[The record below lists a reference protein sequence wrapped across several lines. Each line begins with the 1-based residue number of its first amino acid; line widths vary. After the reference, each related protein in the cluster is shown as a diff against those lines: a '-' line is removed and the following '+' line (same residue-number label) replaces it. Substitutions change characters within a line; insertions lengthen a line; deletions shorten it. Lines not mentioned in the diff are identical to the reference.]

1 MRTHSKTA
9 AGLAG
14 LVLGITTGLAPA
26 RAAAE
31 RLPVY
36 RLDAPKATSDRAAA
50 LLANVLGAG
59 QGSTVSNRERIIR
72 RSGNKTAEIYQAS
85 GGVWLADNDRLWNP
99 ALTPGLPSADQAK
112 ALADEVLRKN
122 LLLPA
127 RDGVVEV
134 SLSGIGGS
142 GAATE
147 DPSGRVVSERQL
159 DVQVNY
165 SAGLNLFGDGSV
177 VPVVGGGGEFS
188 IAFGDGGSV
197 VNYVGTWRPI
207 AGVAEM
213 AEVLPQ
219 EKADKL
225 FKSKTKKLDITRV
238 RSHLAYY
245 AAPAWKKQ
253 EFLAPVWVYS
263 ATAKIGGQ
271 QVPLRTM
278 LIAATDYGPF
288 PTKVKKQKKRS
299 SKAVPLPGT
308 LEPEPESEKLR
319 GGLAGLLR
327 NVTDLLFSPRQAFAE
342 FFEGGTSWIGPSQGL
357 GGSPA
362 NAQGF
367 VDGLDDAGWAI
378 NFNWGELNA
387 WESDWRSNDDSWVD
401 ATDFVFYTGHA
412 NMNGWVLNQPS
423 DTGFNTP
430 EAGASPAN
438 PGDLWGQQDL
448 EWVIIAACGP
458 HQHASFVAGGGN
470 AFDRW
475 RGVFDGLHL
484 FLGYG
489 AVTYDNEEEGE
500 RVIEYAR
507 DGETI
512 QDAWF
517 RAAKEIQ
524 PHTNGE
530 AAPNGPNVYVTV
542 MWAHKA
548 SADPIDDH
556 LWGEGSVSA
565 DPVAPN
571 SRTLMWAQT

>member
-1 MRTHSKTA
+1 
-9 AGLAG
+9 
-14 LVLGITTGLAPA
+14 
-26 RAAAE
+26 
-31 RLPVY
+31 
-36 RLDAPKATSDRAAA
+36 
-50 LLANVLGAG
+50 
-59 QGSTVSNRERIIR
+59 
-72 RSGNKTAEIYQAS
+72 
-85 GGVWLADNDRLWNP
+85 
-99 ALTPGLPSADQAK
+99 
-112 ALADEVLRKN
+112 
-122 LLLPA
+122 
-127 RDGVVEV
+127 
-134 SLSGIGGS
+134 
-142 GAATE
+142 
-147 DPSGRVVSERQL
+147 
-159 DVQVNY
+159 
-165 SAGLNLFGDGSV
+165 
-177 VPVVGGGGEFS
+177 
-188 IAFGDGGSV
+188 
-197 VNYVGTWRPI
+197 
-207 AGVAEM
+207 
-213 AEVLPQ
+213 
-219 EKADKL
+219 
-225 FKSKTKKLDITRV
+225 
-238 RSHLAYY
+238 
-245 AAPAWKKQ
+245 
-253 EFLAPVWVYS
+253 VYS

-299 SKAVPLPGT
+299 SRAVPLPGT

-357 GGSPA
+357 DGSPA

-500 RVIEYAR
+500 RVVEYAR

-524 PHTNGE
+524 PHSNGE
-530 AAPNGPNVYVTV
+530 AAPDGPNVYVTV
-542 MWAHKA
+542 MWAHK
-548 SADPIDDH
+548 SGADPIEDH

-565 DPVAPN
+565 DPLAPN
-571 SRTLMWAQT
+571 SRTLMWSQT